1 IALGLVLVA
10 AKATYLLAQAPTKPQ
25 GAHGFLGALS
35 AITVADVGF
44 VAAVGVGHWLL
55 LLAAH
60 VVPGLR
66 ACLKPFLAATYSLA
80 AAFAI
85 ANLSIFAFFRMPL
98 THALVSLAGDASGFF
113 SILSASLTLPVLGG
127 LLGGVWIWAG
137 TLFALRLLVEATPG
151 GTRRDSFAVLVVLAA
166 LWCAWGGYELETRW
180 QKRADHR
187 IAENPHV
194 TYLASVLRAP
204 IDESPLALSAP
215 VAEIDL
221 EDFDT
226 VAVRSERSAKAP
238 IVRAAAYRTTRAAAA
253 RRPKNVILVVL
264 ESVAARWLE
273 PYGSPYP
280 ATPILAAEAKNSL
293 VFDAFYAPAGR
304 SSDSLAALLLSVHPR
319 VSWRDVTVDF
329 PDLPGESIAARF
341 RENGRRTA
349 LFTASDLGWANWR
362 GFVRERGFDVIREHR
377 DLRCGPL
384 LTYWGGE
391 DRCAM
396 DGLLGWLE
404 EDSEQP
410 FFAMV
415 WTVQTH
421 HPYEP
426 TPGAPLLDFF
436 HGASPA
442 DAYDLDR
449 YLNVLHDTDR
459 QLGRLFAALRAS
471 GRDRDTLVVI
481 VGDHGEAFGDPRSIY
496 GHGTTLYDEQMRVP
510 MMLWSPKLFPRGS
523 RSAVVGGHVDLPL
536 TIADLVGIEPAPT
549 WQGRSLLSADP
560 PWRTYFTSTADGL
573 RLGIREAR
581 WKYIL
586 DATTGKE
593 ELYDIGTD
601 PEERTNVASSH
612 LEITRRLRERVA
624 ARLEADRRFY
634 SPLIATGAP
643 QPG

>member
-1 IALGLVLVA
+1 MVA
-10 AKATYLLAQAPTKPQ
+10 R
-25 GAHGFLGALS
+25 
-35 AITVADVGF
+35 
-44 VAAVGVGHWLL
+44 
-55 LLAAH
+55 

-66 ACLKPFLAATYSLA
+66 GVLKPVLAATYSLA

-98 THALVSLAGDASGFF
+98 THALVSLAGDAAGFF
-113 SILSASLTLPVLGG
+113 EILSASLTLPVLAG

-137 TLFALRLLVEATPG
+137 LLLGLRLLVDACSGPV
-151 GTRRDSFAVLVVLAA
+151 RRDAFAVLVVLAA
-166 LWCAWGGYELETRW
+166 LWCAWGGFELEARW
-180 QKRADHR
+180 DKRADHR

-204 IDESPLALSAP
+204 IDESPLAL
-215 VAEIDL
+215 AEAATAIDL

-226 VAVRSERSAKAP
+226 VAMRAERRANAP
-238 IVRAAAYRTTRAAAA
+238 IVRAAAYRTSRVAAAQ
-253 RRPKNVILVVL
+253 RPKNVILVVL
-264 ESVAARWLE
+264 ESVSAKWLE
-273 PYGSPYP
+273 PYDSPYP
-280 ATPILAAEAKNSL
+280 ATPFLDAEAKHAL

-319 VSWRDVTVDF
+319 VSWRDLTVDF
-329 PDLPGESIAARF
+329 PDLPGESIADRF
-341 RENGRRTA
+341 RESGRRTA
-349 LFTASDLGWANWR
+349 LFTSSDLGWANWR
-362 GFVRERGFDVIREHR
+362 GFVRDRGFDVVKEHR
-377 DLRCGPL
+377 DLDCGAL

-391 DRCAM
+391 DRCAI
-396 DGLLGWLE
+396 DGLLGWLA
-404 EDSEQP
+404 EDDERP
-410 FFAMV
+410 FFAMA

-426 TPGAPLLDFF
+426 TPGAPFLDFF
-436 HGASPA
+436 HGAAPP

-459 QLGRLFAALRAS
+459 QLGRLFEALRAR
-471 GRDRDTLVVI
+471 GRDRDTLVAI

-510 MMLWSPKLFPRGS
+510 MILWSPKLFPRGS
-523 RSAVVGGHVDLPL
+523 RSAVVGGHVDLAL
-536 TIADLVGIEPAPT
+536 TIADLVGLEPAPT
-549 WQGRSLLSADP
+549 WQGRSLLSAEAP
-560 PWRTYFTSTADGL
+560 SRTYFTSTADGL
-573 RLGIREAR
+573 RLGVREAR
-581 WKYIL
+581 WKYIV

-593 ELYDIGTD
+593 ELYDVGTD
-601 PEERTNVASSH
+601 PDERTNVAGDH
-612 LEITRRLRERVA
+612 AEITRRMRQRVA